1 MGITR
6 RPGLYIACAIW
17 LAAFGA
23 RAQTLANAVEQAWF
37 RDPIAA
43 TLDARGAEA
52 SARADAASAATPGPA
67 AASVGVLSDRM
78 NRNDGAQKW
87 EAEIGVP
94 MWLPG
99 QQAARQAH
107 ARSAIDEVET
117 QRAARRLSLAGEVRA
132 RWWALAAARNAREQ
146 ALRRAASAEALES
159 DVLRRFAT
167 GELARTDANL
177 ARNERLAAESEAI
190 DALTALL
197 GAEARLRALTGSA
210 APAVLAAESAL
221 PANPA
226 LDRHPRVLAAAATA
240 EVARAALRMATRST
254 REAPTV
260 AVRVERDRGAAA
272 EPFASAI
279 GLRVTIP
286 FSAGPQLRQRTA
298 EAIAAASRADAELAF
313 ARAEVAGEADR
324 ARAAL
329 EAADRQLDAA
339 RRRRELTADNLQLI
353 EKAFALGE
361 ADLTTLLRVR
371 AAALDAEALDLRQHT
386 ARDEARSQLRQ
397 ALGVLP

>member
-1 MGITR
+1 MGIAR
-6 RPGLYIACAIW
+6 RPGLYIGCAIW
-17 LAAFGA
+17 IAAFGA
-23 RAQTLANAVEQAWF
+23 RAQTLADAFEQAWF

-43 TLDARGAEA
+43 TLGARGVEA
-52 SARADAASAATPGPA
+52 SARADAASATTPGPA
-67 AASVGVLSDRM
+67 AASFGVLSDRM
-78 NRNDGAQKW
+78 SRNEGAQKW
-87 EAEIGVP
+87 EAELSVP
-94 MWLPG
+94 LWLPG

-107 ARSAIDEVET
+107 ARSAIDAVET
-117 QRAARRLSLAGEVRA
+117 QRAALRLSLAGEVRA

-146 ALRRAASAEALES
+146 ALRRAAGAESLES

-190 DALTALL
+190 DAQTALL
-197 GAEARLRALTGSA
+197 GAEARLRVLTGTA
-210 APAVLAAESAL
+210 APAVLPAESAT
-221 PANPA
+221 AASPA
-226 LDRHPRVLAAAATA
+226 LDRHPRVLAAAAAA
-240 EVARAALRMATRST
+240 EVARAALLVATRSA

-260 AVRVERDRGAAA
+260 AVRVERDRGATA

-298 EAIAAASRADAELAF
+298 EAIAAASRAEAELAF
-313 ARAEVAGEADR
+313 ARAEVAGEVDR

-329 EAADRQLDAA
+329 EAADRQSDAA

-371 AAALDAEALDLRQHT
+371 AAALDAQAFDLRQRA
-386 ARDEARSQLRQ
+386 ARDEAVSQLRQ
-397 ALGVLP
+397 ALGALP